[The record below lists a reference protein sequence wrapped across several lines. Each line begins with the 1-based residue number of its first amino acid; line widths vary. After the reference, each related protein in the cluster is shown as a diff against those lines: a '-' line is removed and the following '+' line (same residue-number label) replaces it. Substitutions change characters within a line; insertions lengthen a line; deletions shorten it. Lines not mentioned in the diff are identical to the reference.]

1 MDALLQ
7 VSVDGFRFENGSG
20 SRSCC
25 KPRNNLESGNNLL
38 PNIDEPETQN
48 QSSSPNDS
56 PPSVCLD
63 NSPVLK
69 YINDMLMDEEED
81 FAVQSRFLQQDNLAL
96 QAAERSFY
104 EILQQQ
110 SPDSDHNTSSSDQN
124 SGDQDFF
131 TLPGNLSTTTTL
143 STDSASLVSNGES
156 QRKYRHRNDEEDDLE
171 NGRRNK
177 QPAIFISEMEELAAK
192 FEDVLLVCKANQEEE
207 EDGKDSATAIT
218 NQTPPNRTGR
228 AKGSSNRSKPQKSNA
243 VDLRSLLTQCA
254 QAVASFDQ
262 RRASEKLKEIRSNSS
277 SNGDGIQRLAFYFA
291 EALEA
296 RITGIISPPVST
308 AFPSSTTS
316 MVDILQAY
324 KLFVHTCPIYVMD
337 YFAAN
342 KSIYELSLR
351 STKLHIIDFGVL
363 YGFQWPCL
371 LLALSKRPGGPPM
384 LRVTGIELPQSGF
397 RPSDRVEETGRRLK
411 RFCDKFNVPFEF
423 NFIAKKW
430 ESITLDEIKINPGE
444 TTVVNCIHRLQYTPD
459 ETVSLDSPRDT
470 VLKLFRDIN
479 PDLFVFAEINGMYNS
494 PFFMTRFREA
504 LFHYS
509 SLFDMF
515 DTTIQGVDEY
525 KNRALLERELLVRD
539 AMSVISSE
547 GAERFARPETYKQWR
562 VRILR
567 AGFKQAAISKQIM
580 KEARE
585 IVRKRY
591 HKDFLIDSDNQ
602 WMLQGWK
609 GRVIYSFSCWK
620 PAEKLTDNHVVVI

>member
-20 SRSCC
+20 SGSCC
-25 KPRNNLESGNNLL
+25 KPRNHLESDNNLF
-38 PNIDEPETQN
+38 PNK
-48 QSSSPNDS
+48 SSPTD
-56 PPSVCLD
+56 SVCLD

-69 YINDMLMDEEED
+69 YINDMLMDEED
-81 FAVQSRFLQQDNLAL
+81 VVGQSRFSQDNLAL

-104 EILQQQ
+104 EILQQP
-110 SPDSDHNTSSSDQN
+110 SSESDQNTSSSDQN
-124 SGDQDFF
+124 SGDQDFCF
-131 TLPGNLSTTTTL
+131 PNTI
-143 STDSASLVSNGES
+143 TDSAALVSSGES

-171 NGRRNK
+171 IGRKNK
-177 QPAIFISEMEELAAK
+177 QPAIFISEMEELAVN
-192 FEDVLLVCKANQEEE
+192 FEHVLLVCKTNQEEE
-207 EDGKDSATAIT
+207 EKELSIT
-218 NQTPPNRTGR
+218 KQSQPNRAGR
-228 AKGSSNRSKPQKSNA
+228 PKGSSNRSKTQKSNT

-262 RRASEKLKEIRSNSS
+262 RRATEKLKEIRSHSS
-277 SNGDGIQRLAFYFA
+277 SNGDGTQRLAFYFA
-291 EALEA
+291 DALEA
-296 RITGIISPPVST
+296 RITGNISPPVST
-308 AFPSSTTS
+308 AFPSSTTP

-324 KLFVHTCPIYVMD
+324 KLFVHTCPIYVID

-342 KSIYELSLR
+342 RSIYELALKA
-351 STKLHIIDFGVL
+351 TTLHIVDFGVL

-371 LLALSKRPGGPPM
+371 LLALSKRSGGPPM

-430 ESITLDEIKINPGE
+430 ETISLDELKINPGE
-444 TTVVNCIHRLQYTPD
+444 TLVVNCIHRLQYTPD

-479 PDLFVFAEINGMYNS
+479 PDLFLFAEINGLYNS

-504 LFHYS
+504 LFHFS
-509 SLFDMF
+509 SLFDMY
-515 DTTIQGVDEY
+515 DTTIQGEDEY
-525 KNRALLERELLVRD
+525 KNRSLLERELLVRD
-539 AMSVISSE
+539 AMSVISCE

-567 AGFKQAAISKQIM
+567 AGFKPATISKVIM
-580 KEARE
+580 KEAKE

-591 HKDFLIDSDNQ
+591 HRDFLIDSDNN
-602 WMLQGWK
+602 WVLQGWK
-609 GRVIYSFSCWK
+609 GRVIYAFSCWK
-620 PAEKLTDNHVVVI
+620 PAEKLTNNHGVI

>member
-7 VSVDGFRFENGSG
+7 VSVDGFRFDGSG
-20 SRSCC
+20 SGSCC
-25 KPRNNLESGNNLL
+25 KPRNNLE
-38 PNIDEPETQN
+38 TQN
-48 QSSSPNDS
+48 QSS
-56 PPSVCLD
+56 PPSICQD
-63 NSPVLK
+63 NAPVLK
-69 YINDMLMDEEED
+69 YINDMLMDEED
-81 FAVQSRFLQQDNLAL
+81 FVEDNLAL
-96 QAAERSFY
+96 QAAERSFH
-104 EILQQQ
+104 ELLHQPP
-110 SPDSDHNTSSSDQN
+110 SSESSDQN
-124 SGDQDFF
+124 STSSGDHDCSF
-131 TLPGNLSTTTTL
+131 PSTTTTTT
-143 STDSASLVSNGES
+143 TDSAGSLVSNGES

-177 QPAIFISEMEELAAK
+177 QPAIFVSEMEELAAK
-192 FEDVLLVCKANQEEE
+192 FEHVLLVCKSNQE
-207 EDGKDSATAIT
+207 DDSSSSTTTATT
-218 NQTPPNRTGR
+218 KKQNPPPPPNKATGR
-228 AKGSSNRSKPQKSNA
+228 AKGSKAIKANA

-254 QAVASFDQ
+254 QAVASFDH
-262 RRASEKLKEIRSNSS
+262 RRATEKLKEIRSNSS
-277 SNGDGIQRLAFYFA
+277 PSGDGIQRLAFYFA

-296 RITGIISPPVST
+296 RITGIISPPLCT

-316 MVDILQAY
+316 MVDILKAY
-324 KLFVHTCPIYVMD
+324 KLFVHVCPIYVAD

-342 KSIYELSLR
+342 KSIYELALS

-371 LLALSKRPGGPPM
+371 LLALSKRPGGPPK

-411 RFCDKFNVPFEF
+411 RFCDMFNVPFEF

-430 ESITLDEIKINPGE
+430 ESITLDEITITPGE

-479 PDLFVFAEINGMYNS
+479 PDLFVFAEINGTYNS
-494 PFFMTRFREA
+494 PFFMTRFKEA
-504 LFHYS
+504 LFHFS

-515 DTTIQGVDEY
+515 DTTIQAEDEY

-567 AGFKQAAISKQIM
+567 AGFRPAMISKEIL
-580 KEARE
+580 KGAKE

-591 HKDFLIDSDNQ
+591 HKDFLIDGDGN

-609 GRVIYSFSCWK
+609 GRVIYAFSCWK
-620 PAEKLTDNHVVVI
+620 PAEKLTRDDHIII

>member
-7 VSVDGFRFENGSG
+7 VSVDGFKFENGSG
-20 SRSCC
+20 SNSCC
-25 KPRNNLESGNNLL
+25 KPRNSLDSDNNLF
-38 PNIDEPETQN
+38 PNFNEPDPRN
-48 QSSSPNDS
+48 QSSSPPPPPNDS

-81 FAVQSRFLQQDNLAL
+81 FVSQSRFLKDDLAL
-96 QAAERSFY
+96 QAAERSFF

-110 SPDSDHNTSSSDQN
+110 PSPPDSDQNPSSSDQF
-124 SGDQDFF
+124 SGDPDSNF
-131 TLPGNLSTTTTL
+131 PGNFSKTTTL
-143 STDSASLVSNGES
+143 SDSSNGES
-156 QRKYRHRNDEEDDLE
+156 HRKYRHRDEEEEDYLE
-171 NGRRNK
+171 TNRRNK
-177 QPAIFISEMEELAAK
+177 QPAIFVSEMEELEAK
-192 FEDVLLVCKANQEEE
+192 MEHVLLVCKSNQDEQEP
-207 EDGKDSATAIT
+207 STT
-218 NQTPPNRTGR
+218 NQGSSLNRAGR
-228 AKGSSNRSKPQKSNA
+228 VKGSSTNRSKTVKSNA

-262 RRASEKLKEIRSNSS
+262 RRSTEKLKEIRSNSS
-277 SNGDGIQRLAFYFA
+277 SSGDGIQRLAFYFA

-316 MVDILQAY
+316 MVDILKAY
-324 KLFVHTCPIYVMD
+324 KLFVHSCPIYVTD

-342 KSIYELSLR
+342 KSIYELSLKAN
-351 STKLHIIDFGVL
+351 KLHIIDFGVL

-430 ESITLDEIKINPGE
+430 ESITLDEIKIDHGE

-459 ETVSLDSPRDT
+459 ETVSLNSPRDT

-504 LFHYS
+504 LFHFS

-515 DTTIQGVDEY
+515 DTTIQAEDEY
-525 KNRALLERELLVRD
+525 RNRALLERELLVRD

-547 GAERFARPETYKQWR
+547 GAERFARPESYKQWR

-567 AGFKQAAISKQIM
+567 AGFKPATISKRIM
-580 KEARE
+580 KEAKE

-591 HKDFLIDSDNQ
+591 HKDFLIDSDNN

-609 GRVIYSFSCWK
+609 GRVIYAFSCWK
-620 PAEKLTDNHVVVI
+620 PAEKLTENQLKTVTSS

>member
-7 VSVDGFRFENGSG
+7 VSVDGFRYDSNGSG
-20 SRSCC
+20 SGTCC
-25 KPRNNLESGNNLL
+25 KLRNNLDSV
-38 PNIDEPETQN
+38 DN
-48 QSSSPNDS
+48 QSSPTDS
-56 PPSVCLD
+56 PPSICQD
-63 NSPVLK
+63 NAPVLK
-69 YINDMLMDEEED
+69 YINDMLMDEEDFVED
-81 FAVQSRFLQQDNLAL
+81 NIAL
-96 QAAERSFY
+96 QAAERSFH
-104 EILQQQ
+104 ELLHQP
-110 SPDSDHNTSSSDQN
+110 SSDSDQN
-124 SGDQDFF
+124 S
-131 TLPGNLSTTTTL
+131 TSSGNSTTTTTTTL
-143 STDSASLVSNGES
+143 TDSGES
-156 QRKYRHRNDEEDDLE
+156 HRKYRHRDDEEDDIG

-177 QPAIFISEMEELAAK
+177 QPATFVSDMEELAAK
-192 FEDVLLVCKANQEEE
+192 LEHVLLICKTNQEE
-207 EDGKDSATAIT
+207 DSSSAIT
-218 NQTPPNRTGR
+218 TTTKKQNPPPNK
-228 AKGSSNRSKPQKSNA
+228 AKGSSNKSKALKSNA

-254 QAVASFDQ
+254 QAVASFDH
-262 RRASEKLKEIRSNSS
+262 RRATEKLKEIRSNSS
-277 SNGDGIQRLAFYFA
+277 NTGDGIQRLAFYFA
-291 EALEA
+291 DALEA
-296 RITGIISPPVST
+296 RITGIISPPLCT

-316 MVDILQAY
+316 MVDILKAY
-324 KLFVHTCPIYVMD
+324 KLFVHVCPIYVAD

-342 KSIYELSLR
+342 KSIYELALN

-371 LLALSKRPGGPPM
+371 LLALSKRPGGPPK

-411 RFCDKFNVPFEF
+411 RFCDMFNVPFEF

-430 ESITLDEIKINPGE
+430 ESITLDEITIIPGE

-494 PFFMTRFREA
+494 PFFMTRFKEA
-504 LFHYS
+504 LFHFS

-515 DTTIQGVDEY
+515 DTTIQAEDEY

-547 GAERFARPETYKQWR
+547 GVERFARPETYKQWR

-567 AGFKQAAISKQIM
+567 AGFRPAMISKEIL
-580 KEARE
+580 KGAKE

-591 HKDFLIDSDNQ
+591 HKDFLIDSDSN

-609 GRVIYSFSCWK
+609 GRVIYAFSCWK
-620 PAEKLTDNHVVVI
+620 PAEKLTRDDHIII

>member
-20 SRSCC
+20 SCC
-25 KPRNNLESGNNLL
+25 KPRNNLESGNNLF
-38 PNIDEPETQN
+38 PNFHETQN
-48 QSSSPNDS
+48 QSSPNDS
-56 PPSVCLD
+56 PPTVCLD

-69 YINDMLMDEEED
+69 YINDMLMDEED
-81 FAVQSRFLQQDNLAL
+81 FVGESRDIEAL

-110 SPDSDHNTSSSDQN
+110 SPESDQNSSSSDQN
-124 SGDQDFF
+124 SGDQDFCF
-131 TLPGNLSTTTTL
+131 PSTTTSL
-143 STDSASLVSNGES
+143 TDSLVSNGES
-156 QRKYRHRNDEEDDLE
+156 HRKYRYRNDEEDDLE
-171 NGRRNK
+171 NNRRNK
-177 QPAIFISEMEELAAK
+177 QPAIFVSEMEELAVK
-192 FEDVLLVCKANQEEE
+192 FEHVLLVCKTNQEEE
-207 EDGKDSATAIT
+207 EEKESAIT
-218 NQTPPNRTGR
+218 KQSQPNRAGR
-228 AKGSSNRSKPQKSNA
+228 PKGSSNKSKTQKTNS

-262 RRASEKLKEIRSNSS
+262 RRATDKLKEIRSHSS
-277 SNGDGIQRLAFYFA
+277 SNGDGTQRLAFYFA

-296 RITGIISPPVST
+296 RITGNISPPVST
-308 AFPSSTTS
+308 PFPSSTTS
-316 MVDILQAY
+316 MVDILKAY
-324 KLFVHTCPIYVMD
+324 KLFVHTCPIYVTD

-342 KSIYELSLR
+342 KSIYELAMKA
-351 STKLHIIDFGVL
+351 TKLHIVDFGVL

-371 LLALSKRPGGPPM
+371 LRALSKRTGGPPM
-384 LRVTGIELPQSGF
+384 LRVTGIELPQAGF

-411 RFCDKFNVPFEF
+411 RFCDQFNVPFEF

-430 ESITLDEIKINPGE
+430 ESISLDELMINPEE

-504 LFHYS
+504 LFHFS

-515 DTTIQGVDEY
+515 DTTIQAEDEY
-525 KNRALLERELLVRD
+525 KNRALLEKELLVRD
-539 AMSVISSE
+539 AMSVISCE

-567 AGFKQAAISKQIM
+567 AGFKPATISKQIM
-580 KEARE
+580 KEAKE

-591 HKDFLIDSDNQ
+591 HRDFVIDSDNN

-609 GRVIYSFSCWK
+609 GRVIYAFSCWK
-620 PAEKLTDNHVVVI
+620 PAEKFTNNHVNI

>member
-7 VSVDGFRFENGSG
+7 VSVDGFRFENGGSG
-20 SRSCC
+20 SCC
-25 KPRNNLESGNNLL
+25 KPRNNLESGNHLF
-38 PNIDEPETQN
+38 PGFHEAQSQS

-56 PPSVCLD
+56 PPSMCLD

-69 YINDMLMDEEED
+69 YINDMLMDEGD
-81 FAVQSRFLQQDNLAL
+81 FVGESQDNLAL

-104 EILQQQ
+104 EILQQP
-110 SPDSDHNTSSSDQN
+110 SSESDQTTSSSDQN
-124 SGDQDFF
+124 SGGDPFF
-131 TLPGNLSTTTTL
+131 TSISNTTT
-143 STDSASLVSNGES
+143 STDSAALVSSGES
-156 QRKYRHRNDEEDDLE
+156 QRKYRHRSDEEDDLE
-171 NGRRNK
+171 TNRRNK
-177 QPAIFISEMEELAAK
+177 QPAIFGSEMEELAVK
-192 FEDVLLVCKANQEEE
+192 LEHVLLVCKSNQQEEE
-207 EDGKDSATAIT
+207 SAISK
-218 NQTPPNRTGR
+218 QSQPNRAGR
-228 AKGSSNRSKPQKSNA
+228 AKGSSNKSKTRKSNS

-262 RRASEKLKEIRSNSS
+262 RRATEKLKEIRSHSS
-277 SNGDGIQRLAFYFA
+277 SDGDGTQRLAFYFA

-296 RITGIISPPVST
+296 RITGNIPPPVSSP
-308 AFPSSTTS
+308 FPSSTTS
-316 MVDILQAY
+316 MVDILKAY
-324 KLFVHTCPIYVMD
+324 KLFVHTCPIYVTD

-342 KSIYELSLR
+342 KSIYELAV
-351 STKLHIIDFGVL
+351 TATTLHIVDFGVL

-371 LLALSKRPGGPPM
+371 LLALSKRPGGPPK
-384 LRVTGIELPQSGF
+384 LRITGIELPQSGF

-430 ESITLDEIKINPGE
+430 ESISLDEIVINPGE

-504 LFHYS
+504 LFHFS

-515 DTTIQGVDEY
+515 DTTIQAEDEY
-525 KNRALLERELLVRD
+525 KNRALLEKELLVRD

-567 AGFKQAAISKQIM
+567 AGFKSATISKQIM
-580 KEARE
+580 KEAKE

-591 HKDFLIDSDNQ
+591 HRDFVIDSDNN

-609 GRVIYSFSCWK
+609 GRVIYAFSCWK
-620 PAEKLTDNHVVVI
+620 PAGKLPNNHVNI

>member
-7 VSVDGFRFENGSG
+7 VDGFRFENGSG
-20 SRSCC
+20 SGSCC
-25 KPRNNLESGNNLL
+25 KPRNNLESENNLYS
-38 PNIDEPETQN
+38 NFDTPETQN
-48 QSSSPNDS
+48 QSSSSSPTDS
-56 PPSVCLD
+56 PPICLD

-81 FAVQSRFLQQDNLAL
+81 SLGQTRLLQDTLAL

-104 EILQQQ
+104 EILQPQ
-110 SPDSDHNTSSSDQN
+110 SPDSDHNPSSSDQN
-124 SGDQDFF
+124 SNDPSME
-131 TLPGNLSTTTTL
+131 TYST
-143 STDSASLVSNGES
+143 
-156 QRKYRHRNDEEDDLE
+156 QRKYRHRNDEEDELE
-171 NGRRNK
+171 SGRRNK
-177 QPAIFISEMEELAAK
+177 QPAIFVSEMEELAAK
-192 FEDVLLVCKANQEEE
+192 MEHVLLVCKANQEGEE
-207 EDGKDSATAIT
+207 EVKQSAVIT
-218 NQTPPNRTGR
+218 KQSIPNRAGR
-228 AKGSSNRSKPQKSNA
+228 AKGSSNRSKTRKTDT
-243 VDLRSLLTQCA
+243 VDLRSLLMQCA

-262 RRASEKLKEIRSNSS
+262 RRATDKLKEIRAHSS

-324 KLFVHTCPIYVMD
+324 KLFVHTCPIYVID

-342 KSIYELSLR
+342 KSIYELALNSP
-351 STKLHIIDFGVL
+351 KLHIIDFGVL

-384 LRVTGIELPQSGF
+384 LRVTGIELPQAGF

-411 RFCDKFNVPFEF
+411 RFCDKFSVPFEF

-430 ESITLDEIKINPGE
+430 ESITLDELTINPGE

-479 PDLFVFAEINGMYNS
+479 PDLFVFAEINGTYNS

-504 LFHYS
+504 LFHFS
-509 SLFDMF
+509 SLFDMY
-515 DTTIQGVDEY
+515 DTTIQGEEEY
-525 KNRALLERELLVRD
+525 VHRALLERELLVRD

-547 GAERFARPETYKQWR
+547 GVERFARPETYKQWR

-567 AGFKQAAISKQIM
+567 AGFKPATISKQIM
-580 KEARE
+580 KEAKE
-585 IVRKRY
+585 IVKKRY
-591 HKDFLIDSDNQ
+591 HKDFLIDSDNH

-609 GRVIYSFSCWK
+609 GRVIYAFSCWK
-620 PAEKLTDNHVVVI
+620 PAEKLTDNHVII

>member
-20 SRSCC
+20 SCC
-25 KPRNNLESGNNLL
+25 KPRNNNLESGTNLF
-38 PNIDEPETQN
+38 PSFHEPQT

-69 YINDMLMDEEED
+69 YINDMLMDEED
-81 FAVQSRFLQQDNLAL
+81 FVGESRDNLAL

-110 SPDSDHNTSSSDQN
+110 SPESDHTTSSSSDQN
-124 SGDQDFF
+124 SGDDPFF
-131 TLPGNLSTTTTL
+131 TSISTTTT
-143 STDSASLVSNGES
+143 SADSAALVSNGES
-156 QRKYRHRNDEEDDLE
+156 QRKYRHRDDEEDDLE
-171 NGRRNK
+171 TNRRNK
-177 QPAIFISEMEELAAK
+177 QPAIFVSEMEELAVK
-192 FEDVLLVCKANQEEE
+192 FEHVLLVCKANQEEDE
-207 EDGKDSATAIT
+207 SSIT
-218 NQTPPNRTGR
+218 KQQSQQPNRAGR
-228 AKGSSNRSKPQKSNA
+228 AKGSSNRSKTQKPNS

-262 RRASEKLKEIRSNSS
+262 RRAAEKLKEIRSHSS
-277 SNGDGIQRLAFYFA
+277 SSGDGTQRLAFYFA
-291 EALEA
+291 DALEA
-296 RITGIISPPVST
+296 RITGNIAPPVST
-308 AFPSSTTS
+308 PFPSSTTS
-316 MVDILQAY
+316 MVDILKAY
-324 KLFVHTCPIYVMD
+324 KLFVHTCPIYVTD

-342 KSIYELSLR
+342 KSIYELALKA
-351 STKLHIIDFGVL
+351 TTLHIVDFGVL

-371 LLALSKRPGGPPM
+371 LLALSKRPGGPPK

-430 ESITLDEIKINPGE
+430 ESISLDEIVINPGE

-504 LFHYS
+504 LFHFS

-515 DTTIQGVDEY
+515 DTTIQAEDEY
-525 KNRALLERELLVRD
+525 KNRALLEKELLVRD
-539 AMSVISSE
+539 AMSVISCE

-567 AGFKQAAISKQIM
+567 AGFKPATISKQIM
-580 KEARE
+580 KEAKE

-591 HKDFLIDSDNQ
+591 HRDFVIDSDNN

-609 GRVIYSFSCWK
+609 GRVIYAFSCWK
-620 PAEKLTDNHVVVI
+620 PAEKLTYNHVSI

>member
-7 VSVDGFRFENGSG
+7 VSVDGFRFDGSG
-20 SRSCC
+20 SGSCC
-25 KPRNNLESGNNLL
+25 KPRNNLE
-38 PNIDEPETQN
+38 THQN
-48 QSSSPNDS
+48 QPS
-56 PPSVCLD
+56 PPTDSLPSICQD
-63 NSPVLK
+63 NAPVLK
-69 YINDMLMDEEED
+69 YINDMLMDEED
-81 FAVQSRFLQQDNLAL
+81 FVEDNLAL
-96 QAAERSFY
+96 QAAERSLH
-104 EILQQQ
+104 ELLHQP
-110 SPDSDHNTSSSDQN
+110 SSDSDQN
-124 SGDQDFF
+124 S
-131 TLPGNLSTTTTL
+131 TSSGNSTTTTL
-143 STDSASLVSNGES
+143 TDSGES
-156 QRKYRHRNDEEDDLE
+156 QRKYRHRNEEEDDLE

-177 QPAIFISEMEELAAK
+177 QPAIFVSEMEELAAK
-192 FEDVLLVCKANQEEE
+192 FEHVLLICKANQE
-207 EDGKDSATAIT
+207 DNKQSPPPPPPT
-218 NQTPPNRTGR
+218 NR
-228 AKGSSNRSKPQKSNA
+228 AKGSSNKSKTLKPNA

-254 QAVASFDQ
+254 QAVSTFDH
-262 RRASEKLKEIRSNSS
+262 RRATEKLKEIRSNSS
-277 SNGDGIQRLAFYFA
+277 NSGDGIQRLAFYFA

-296 RITGIISPPVST
+296 RITGIISPPLCT

-324 KLFVHTCPIYVMD
+324 KLFVHVCPIYVAD

-342 KSIYELSLR
+342 KSIYELALN

-371 LLALSKRPGGPPM
+371 LLALSKRPGGPPS
-384 LRVTGIELPQSGF
+384 LRITGIELPQSGF

-411 RFCDKFNVPFEF
+411 RFCDMFNVPFEF

-430 ESITLDEIKINPGE
+430 ESITLDEITIKPGE

-479 PDLFVFAEINGMYNS
+479 PDLFVFAEINGTYNS
-494 PFFMTRFREA
+494 PFFMTRFKEA
-504 LFHYS
+504 LFHFS

-515 DTTIQGVDEY
+515 DTTIQAEDEY

-567 AGFKQAAISKQIM
+567 AGFRPAMVSKEIL
-580 KEARE
+580 KGAKE

-591 HKDFLIDSDNQ
+591 HKDFLIDSDGH

-609 GRVIYSFSCWK
+609 GRVIYAFSCWK
-620 PAEKLTDNHVVVI
+620 PAEKLTDHIII

>member
-1 MDALLQ
+1 MDAILQ

-20 SRSCC
+20 SGSCC
-25 KPRNNLESGNNLL
+25 KPRNNLE
-38 PNIDEPETQN
+38 TQN
-48 QSSSPNDS
+48 QSSPPTDSPS
-56 PPSVCLD
+56 PPSICQD
-63 NSPVLK
+63 NAPVLK
-69 YINDMLMDEEED
+69 YINDMLMDEED
-81 FAVQSRFLQQDNLAL
+81 FVEDNLAL
-96 QAAERSFY
+96 QAAERSLH
-104 EILQQQ
+104 ELLHQ
-110 SPDSDHNTSSSDQN
+110 PSSSSSESD
-124 SGDQDFF
+124 DH
-131 TLPGNLSTTTTL
+131 STTTTTTTL
-143 STDSASLVSNGES
+143 TDSGES
-156 QRKYRHRNDEEDDLE
+156 QRKYRHRNEEEDDLE

-177 QPAIFISEMEELAAK
+177 HPAIFVSEMEELAAK
-192 FEDVLLVCKANQEEE
+192 LEHVLLICKSNQE
-207 EDGKDSATAIT
+207 DNSSATKQSPPPTT
-218 NQTPPNRTGR
+218 NR
-228 AKGSSNRSKPQKSNA
+228 AKGSSKTLKQPKA
-243 VDLRSLLTQCA
+243 VVDLRSLLTQCA
-254 QAVASFDQ
+254 QAVASFDH
-262 RRASEKLKEIRSNSS
+262 RRATEKLKEIRSNSS
-277 SNGDGIQRLAFYFA
+277 SSGDGIQRLAFYFA

-296 RITGIISPPVST
+296 RITGIISPPLCT

-316 MVDILQAY
+316 MVDILKAY
-324 KLFVHTCPIYVMD
+324 KLFVHVCPIYVAD

-342 KSIYELSLR
+342 KSIYELALN

-411 RFCDKFNVPFEF
+411 RFCDMFNVPFEF

-430 ESITLDEIKINPGE
+430 ESITLDEITINPGE

-479 PDLFVFAEINGMYNS
+479 PDLFVFAEINGTYNS
-494 PFFMTRFREA
+494 PFFMTRFKEA
-504 LFHYS
+504 LFHFS

-515 DTTIQGVDEY
+515 DTTIQAEDEY

-567 AGFKQAAISKQIM
+567 AGFKPASVSREILKGAK
-580 KEARE
+580 E

-591 HKDFLIDSDNQ
+591 HKDFLIDSDGH

-609 GRVIYSFSCWK
+609 GRVIYAFSCWK
-620 PAEKLTDNHVVVI
+620 PAEKSTRDDHIIIV

>member
-7 VSVDGFRFENGSG
+7 VSVDGFKFENGSG

-25 KPRNNLESGNNLL
+25 KPRNNLESGNNNLF
-38 PNIDEPETQN
+38 IVEPETTN
-48 QSSSPNDS
+48 HSSPSDS

-69 YINDMLMDEEED
+69 YINDMLMDEEEED
-81 FAVQSRFLQQDNLAL
+81 LAGQSRFLQQDNLAL

-110 SPDSDHNTSSSDQN
+110 SPSS
-124 SGDQDFF
+124 SGDQDF
-131 TLPGNLSTTTTL
+131 TLPGNFSSTTTLT
-143 STDSASLVSNGES
+143 TDSASLVSNGES
-156 QRKYRHRNDEEDDLE
+156 SHRKYRHRNDEEDDLE

-177 QPAIFISEMEELAAK
+177 QPAIFVSEMEELAAK
-192 FEDVLLVCKANQEEE
+192 FEHVLLVCKANQEEE
-207 EDGKDSATAIT
+207 AKPI
-218 NQTPPNRTGR
+218 QTPPNRAGGR
-228 AKGSSNRSKPQKSNA
+228 TKGAASNRSKLQKPNA
-243 VDLRSLLTQCA
+243 VVDLRNLLTQCA

-262 RRASEKLKEIRSNSS
+262 RRATEKLKEIRSNSS

-342 KSIYELSLR
+342 KSIYELSLK

-470 VLKLFRDIN
+470 VLRLFRDIN

-567 AGFKQAAISKQIM
+567 AGFKQAAISKQIL

>member
-7 VSVDGFRFENGSG
+7 VSVDDFRFQNGSG
-20 SRSCC
+20 SGSCC
-25 KPRNNLESGNNLL
+25 KPRNNLDSDNNLF
-38 PNIDEPETQN
+38 PNFNEPEPQN
-48 QSSSPNDS
+48 HSPPNDS
-56 PPSVCLD
+56 PPTICLD

-69 YINDMLMDEEED
+69 YINDMLMDEED
-81 FAVQSRFLQQDNLAL
+81 FAEESRFLQDNLAL

-110 SPDSDHNTSSSDQN
+110 SPESDHNTSSSHQN
-124 SGDQDFF
+124 SGDPF
-131 TLPGNLSTTTTL
+131 STTTTL
-143 STDSASLVSNGES
+143 TDSAALVSNGES
-156 QRKYRHRNDEEDDLE
+156 QRRYRHRNDEEDDLE

-177 QPAIFISEMEELAAK
+177 QPAIFISEMEELAVK
-192 FEDVLLVCKANQEEE
+192 FEHVLLVCKANQEEE
-207 EDGKDSATAIT
+207 KSVATK
-218 NQTPPNRTGR
+218 QSQPNRAGR
-228 AKGSSNRSKPQKSNA
+228 GKGSSNRSKAQKTSP

-262 RRASEKLKEIRSNSS
+262 RRATEKLKEIRSNSS
-277 SNGDGIQRLAFYFA
+277 SSGDGIQRMAFYFA

-316 MVDILQAY
+316 MVDILKAY
-324 KLFVHTCPIYVMD
+324 KLFVHACPIYVAD

-342 KSIYELSLR
+342 KSIYELALKA
-351 STKLHIIDFGVL
+351 TKLHIIDFGVL

-411 RFCDKFNVPFEF
+411 RFCDMFNVPFEF

-430 ESITLDEIKINPGE
+430 ESISLDEITINPGE

-459 ETVSLDSPRDT
+459 ETVSLNSPRDT

-479 PDLFVFAEINGMYNS
+479 PDLFVFAEINGTYNS

-504 LFHYS
+504 LFHFS

-515 DTTIQGVDEY
+515 DTTIQAEDEY

-547 GAERFARPETYKQWR
+547 GAERFARPETYKQWQ

-567 AGFKQAAISKQIM
+567 AGFKPATISKRIM

-585 IVRKRY
+585 IVRKNY
-591 HKDFLIDSDNQ
+591 HKDFLIDSDNH

-609 GRVIYSFSCWK
+609 GRVIYAFSCWK
-620 PAEKLTDNHVVVI
+620 PA

>member
-1 MDALLQ
+1 MDGLLQ
-7 VSVDGFRFENGSG
+7 VSLDGFRFENGSG
-20 SRSCC
+20 SGPCC
-25 KPRNNLESGNNLL
+25 KPRNNLDSDNNLF
-38 PNIDEPETQN
+38 PNFSEPETQN
-48 QSSSPNDS
+48 QSSPNDS
-56 PPSVCLD
+56 PPSICLD

-69 YINDMLMDEEED
+69 YINDMLMDEEDFVGED
-81 FAVQSRFLQQDNLAL
+81 SRLLQNDLAL

-104 EILQQQ
+104 EIIQQQ
-110 SPDSDHNTSSSDQN
+110 SPESDQNTSSSDQN
-124 SGDQDFF
+124 SGDPDCSF
-131 TLPGNLSTTTTL
+131 TANFSTTSTL
-143 STDSASLVSNGES
+143 TDSSALASNGES
-156 QRKYRHRNDEEDDLE
+156 QRRYRHRNDEEDDLE
-171 NGRRNK
+171 NGRRSK

-192 FEDVLLVCKANQEEE
+192 LEHVLLVCKANQEEE
-207 EDGKDSATAIT
+207 SSASAIT
-218 NQTPPNRTGR
+218 KQSPPPPNRTGR
-228 AKGSSNRSKPQKSNA
+228 VKGSSSRSKAPKPNP

-262 RRASEKLKEIRSNSS
+262 RRATDKLKEIRSHSS
-277 SNGDGIQRLAFYFA
+277 SSGDGIQRLAYHFA
-291 EALEA
+291 DALEA

-316 MVDILQAY
+316 MVDILTAY
-324 KLFVHTCPIYVMD
+324 KLFVHVCPIYVTD

-342 KSIYELSLR
+342 KSIYELSLK
-351 STKLHIIDFGVL
+351 SDKLHIIDFGVL

-411 RFCDKFNVPFEF
+411 RFCDMFNVPFEF

-430 ESITLDEIKINPGE
+430 ESISLDEITINPGE

-459 ETVSLDSPRDT
+459 ETVSLNSPRDT

-479 PDLFVFAEINGMYNS
+479 PDLFVFAEINGTYNS

-504 LFHYS
+504 LFHFS

-515 DTTIQGVDEY
+515 DTTIQAEDEH

-567 AGFKQAAISKQIM
+567 AGFKPAAMSKRIM
-580 KEARE
+580 KEAKE

-591 HKDFLIDSDNQ
+591 HKDFLIDSDSN

-609 GRVIYSFSCWK
+609 GRVIYAFSCWK
-620 PAEKLTDNHVVVI
+620 PAEKFTTENHFII